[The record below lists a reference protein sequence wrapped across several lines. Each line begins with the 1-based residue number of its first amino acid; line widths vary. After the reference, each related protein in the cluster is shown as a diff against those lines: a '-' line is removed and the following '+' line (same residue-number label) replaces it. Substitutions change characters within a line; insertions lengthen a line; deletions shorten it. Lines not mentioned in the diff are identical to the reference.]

1 MKRLHVHVS
10 VNDLSESVR
19 FYRGLF
25 ATEPTVLKHDYAKW
39 MLEDP
44 RVNFAIST
52 RSTETGLRHLGIQ
65 VESLA
70 ELDEIEQRA
79 VEAGLVASGRLA
91 GERRKLLLRPVRQ
104 AMVDRSPGHR
114 LGGIP
119 YRRRHSHLRRT
130 P

>member
-25 ATEPTVLKHDYAKW
+25 AAEPTVLKHDYAKW
-39 MLEDP
+39 MLDDP

-52 RSTETGLRHLGIQ
+52 RSNQTGLNHLGIQ

-79 VEAGLVASGRLA
+79 TNAGLVSSPKRSCTVLLYWRLVRRRRVFRDGPAARSASNGASGKPAR
-91 GERRKLLLRPVRQ
+91 
-104 AMVDRSPGHR
+104 
-114 LGGIP
+114 
-119 YRRRHSHLRRT
+119 
-130 P
+130 